1 MHNAARQWIEAA
13 LAEIGPGRV
22 VLEIGSREV
31 NGGIRDLF
39 VSAPIYVG
47 IDIEPGPGVDVVADG
62 ATYSPLVRP
71 DRIICC
77 EVLEHAQNAAHVVAH
92 AWAELTHGGWLLVTA
107 ANKVRPPHSAV
118 DGGPLRLGEFYR
130 GVSSRRLREW
140 LDAGLAATKTEA
152 FRLRVEED
160 DAAGDIRLLAQ
171 KSPKA

>member
-13 LAEIGPGRV
+13 LAEIEPGRV

-92 AWAELTHGGWLLVTA
+92 AWAETDARRVAPGDRGQQGA
-107 ANKVRPPHSAV
+107 ASAFGSN
-118 DGGPLRLGEFYR
+118 GGPLRLGEFYR

-140 LDAGLAATKTEA
+140 LERRARGDEDRGVQVAG
-152 FRLRVEED
+152 RGR
-160 DAAGDIRLLAQ
+160 
-171 KSPKA
+171 